1 MLELNL
7 MGNNSVGRMY
17 RPDKILNSEKRGFIL
32 FTKYKPNFG
41 GGMKSLQIELNLEY
55 SLKDKTEI
63 VRVDI
68 ITEDKTKVAVS
79 SERFTDITKK
89 KVKTKKEDI
98 VINTVR
104 TLIKPDGYNLRK
116 KNIPAK
122 IKNDRGVLFMDIFV
136 DSGEDKEKE
145 VISLILYPSVIDNT
159 EYIVVDADAKTP
171 IVVANENGVQVVE

>member
-41 GGMKSLQIELNLEY
+41 GSMKSLQIELNLEY
-55 SLKDKTEI
+55 NLKDKTE
-63 VRVDI
+63 VVKVDI
-68 ITEDKTKVAVS
+68 VTEDKTKVAVG
-79 SERFTDITKK
+79 SERFEDISKK
-89 KVKTKKEDI
+89 RVKTKTDDI
-98 VINTVR
+98 NIDSVR
-104 TLIKPDGYNLRK
+104 NFVKPDGYNLRK
-116 KNIPAK
+116 KSIPAK

-136 DSGEDKEKE
+136 DSNKEEEKE
-145 VISLILYPSVIDNT
+145 IISLIIYPSVIDNT

-171 IVVANENGVQVVE
+171 IIVTNENGVHVVE